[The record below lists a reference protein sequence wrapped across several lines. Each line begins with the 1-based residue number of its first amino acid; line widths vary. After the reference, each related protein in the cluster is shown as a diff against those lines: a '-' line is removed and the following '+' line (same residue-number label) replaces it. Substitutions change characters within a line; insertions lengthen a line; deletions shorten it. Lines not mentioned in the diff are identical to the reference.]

1 MKRTLI
7 FGFDNESFELQ
18 QLLKKQMIFKQNYC
32 TFITISELEEFR
44 VKMIDWQPTL
54 VIIVSNGALG
64 MEAAHIARKKDLD
77 VPLLWFSDDIDF
89 GMESH
94 RLNCDYFSVKPVTEE
109 KIQRALRRCARLGID
124 FN

>member
-7 FGFDNESFELQ
+7 FGLKNEIIDLQ
-18 QLLKKQMIFKQNYC
+18 EKLEKQMIYKQNPH
-32 TFITISELEEFR
+32 TFEYTSDLEEFR

-54 VIIVSNGALG
+54 VIIISNGAIG
-64 MEAAHIARKKDLD
+64 MEAAHITRKKDLE
-77 VPLLWFSDDIDF
+77 VPLLWFSDDIGF

-94 RLNCDYFSVKPVTEE
+94 RLNCDYFSIKPITEE
-109 KIQRALRRCARLGID
+109 KIQRAFQRCAHVGID

>member
-109 KIQRALRRCARLGID
+109 KIQRALRRCARVGID

>member
-7 FGFDNESFELQ
+7 FGADDESYELQ
-18 QLLKKQMIFKQNYC
+18 LLLSKQLIYQQNQHN
-32 TFITISELEEFR
+32 FITKSDLDEFR

-54 VIIVSNGALG
+54 VIIISNGAMG
-64 MEAAHIARKKDLD
+64 MEAAYITRKNNLD

-94 RLNCDYFSVKPVTEE
+94 RLNCDYFSVKPITEE
-109 KIQRALRRCARLGID
+109 KISKALNRCARFDID
-124 FN
+124 FK